1 MANLLSRVCRRTAP
15 TLALAQAIVLGGPAA
30 ALAAEGG
37 TGHYLPGGT
46 ATLIDLPPTKPGWVV
61 EPIYLHYEGTAS
73 KSKAIPIAGTLAA
86 GLAATSDAV
95 LLGGLYTFPQTPLG
109 AHYSLGAYLPYVW
122 VSVDARL
129 DTPLGTVRRRDRASG
144 IGDLTLIPAMLAW
157 KTGFW
162 QLSALLP
169 VYAPTGDYQQGR
181 LANPGLNYWTFDP
194 TLGVSYNNN
203 KNGLNA
209 ALYLGV
215 GINTENPDTD
225 YRSGSTLHLDGSIQQ
240 LLPVG
245 SGFLGIGAQAFY
257 LDQVTADSGRGARL
271 GDFQGRTAGI
281 GPVLSYIL
289 PRGPKTFVA
298 ELRWLPEMDV
308 SNRLKGDYVWLK
320 LVCQF

>member
-1 MANLLSRVCRRTAP
+1 MTNRPPRVRPSMAP
-15 TLALAQAIVLGGPAA
+15 TWPLALSLTLGCPAA

-37 TGHYLPGGT
+37 TGHYLPGGA

-73 KSKAIPIAGTLAA
+73 KSTMIPIAGTLAA
-86 GLAATSDAV
+86 GLAATSDAL
-95 LLGGLYTFPQTPLG
+95 LLGGLYTLEQTPFG

-122 VSVDARL
+122 VSVDAHL
-129 DTPLGTVRRRDRASG
+129 DTPLGTVRRRDSAAG

-162 QLSALLP
+162 QISALLP
-169 VYAPTGDYQQGR
+169 VYAPTGDYQPDR

-194 TLGVSYNNN
+194 TLGVSYNND
-203 KNGLNA
+203 KSGLNA
-209 ALYLGV
+209 ALYLGI

-225 YRSGSTLHLDGSIQQ
+225 YHSGSTLHLDGSIQQ
-240 LLPVG
+240 LIPVG
-245 SGFLGIGAQAFY
+245 PGFLGIGAQAFY

-281 GPVLSYIL
+281 GPALTYVL
-289 PRGPKTFVA
+289 PRGKETLVA
-298 ELRWLPEMDV
+298 ELRWLPELDV
-308 SNRLKGDYVWLK
+308 QNRLEGDYVWLK
-320 LVCQF
+320 VVYQF